1 MKGKKRY
8 YSIVLNKAED
18 ETQKDYADVY
28 IYGDIVSWTWFESD
42 VSSHGLAREIKDL
55 DVETI
60 NIYINSYGG
69 EVAEGLAIYNA
80 LRRHKA
86 TVKTIVDGFACS
98 AASVVFMAGEER
110 IMSNASL
117 LFIHNAWLYT
127 AGDANDLRKD
137 ADDLDV
143 VNQTG
148 ISVYMEHINISEDEL
163 KKLLDAETWL
173 SAEDALEKGFAT
185 KVISAAQQKVASQN
199 VREKI
204 AKMILE
210 PPAHLVAEVSF
221 DEAKLQKIVAEQIA
235 KLEQRLILGLV
246 SDVEP
251 EPLGLVPDVE
261 PEPPEDEPE
270 LNNVQKI
277 LVALGRKS
285 I

>member
-42 VSSHGLAREIKDL
+42 VSSYGLAREIKDL

-86 TVKTIVDGFACS
+86 TVKTVVDGFACS

-117 LFIHNAWLYT
+117 LFIHNAWAYA
-127 AGDANDLRKD
+127 AGDSNEFRKQ
-137 ADDLDV
+137 ADDLETV
-143 VNQTG
+143 TQA
-148 ISVYMEHINISEDEL
+148 SINAYLDHVSISEAEL
-163 KKLLDAETWL
+163 KELMDNETWL
-173 SAEDALEKGFAT
+173 SAEKALEYGFAT

-210 PPAHLVAEVSF
+210 PSAHLVAEVSF

-235 KLEQRLILGLV
+235 KLEQRLA
-246 SDVEP
+246 S
-251 EPLGLVPDVE
+251 DVE

-277 LVALGRKS
+277 LAALGRKT